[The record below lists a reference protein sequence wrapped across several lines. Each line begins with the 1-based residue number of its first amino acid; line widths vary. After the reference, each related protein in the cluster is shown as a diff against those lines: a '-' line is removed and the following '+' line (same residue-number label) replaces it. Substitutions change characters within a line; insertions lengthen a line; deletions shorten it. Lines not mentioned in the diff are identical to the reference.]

1 MGASATKQKSNA
13 VIPVVQISIKMLTCQ
28 PKKSQINV
36 KNRINPND
44 SMKDSSL
51 CILPKISSRLCGKI
65 LKNSCKDQ
73 LCSTEDVDRLKDYL
87 NSDSNSYKYDLSS
100 KKFIR
105 KTMST
110 KTELD
115 KFLRKREDE
124 FIQIID
130 KDKYP
135 HKTLSKSASKELKSI
150 LKQLNS
156 KAVSSRFSLLSQ
168 LIKFNVPEKPRLL
181 NDIIRP
187 QLENAYM
194 INQERSKYGKRLTYG
209 ILEKYNSIILELEE
223 AFIKQ
228 KLTASKLRQNLSM
241 NRNMK
246 GTRTLGMDK
255 AHKVSLKL
263 AVVLWKKVY
272 GHDLAYARVRVQ
284 LRQALSLP
292 SNIYI
297 TCHHTNRV
305 LHVKYDNEIINAL
318 QRSEEQNIL
327 SPGAK
332 MRLKQVLDTLIK
344 LKVHSDVMNDFA
356 NRSIAVLKN
365 IS

>member
-73 LCSTEDVDRLKDYL
+73 MCSTEDVDRLKDYL

-135 HKTLSKSASKELKSI
+135 HKTLSS
-150 LKQLNS
+150 
-156 KAVSSRFSLLSQ
+156 
-168 LIKFNVPEKPRLL
+168 
-181 NDIIRP
+181 
-187 QLENAYM
+187 
-194 INQERSKYGKRLTYG
+194 
-209 ILEKYNSIILELEE
+209 
-223 AFIKQ
+223 
-228 KLTASKLRQNLSM
+228 
-241 NRNMK
+241 
-246 GTRTLGMDK
+246 
-255 AHKVSLKL
+255 
-263 AVVLWKKVY
+263 
-272 GHDLAYARVRVQ
+272 
-284 LRQALSLP
+284 
-292 SNIYI
+292 
-297 TCHHTNRV
+297 
-305 LHVKYDNEIINAL
+305 
-318 QRSEEQNIL
+318 
-327 SPGAK
+327 
-332 MRLKQVLDTLIK
+332 
-344 LKVHSDVMNDFA
+344 
-356 NRSIAVLKN
+356 
-365 IS
+365 